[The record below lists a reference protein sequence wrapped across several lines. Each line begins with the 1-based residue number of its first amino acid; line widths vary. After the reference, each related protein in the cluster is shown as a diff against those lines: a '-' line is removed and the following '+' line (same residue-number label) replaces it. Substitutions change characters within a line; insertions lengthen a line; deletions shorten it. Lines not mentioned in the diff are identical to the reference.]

1 MSSTTLERLSPWLFT
16 IALFL
21 IWEAVCRVFKVDP
34 FVLPAPSAAFA
45 AMYQYRWPLMRHSFV
60 TLWTTMAGFALAVVF
75 GIVLGL
81 IVGWS
86 RTIYR
91 GIYPVMIGFNSI
103 PKVAIVPILVVWFG
117 IGEVP
122 AIITAFLISFF
133 PIVVNVATG
142 LATMEPELEDVL
154 RALGARKLDI
164 MLKVGIPRTQPYL
177 FGSLKIAITLAFVGT
192 VVSETIAANAGLG
205 FLMVQAGSN
214 FQMPLVFAGL
224 LLLAVEGI
232 AMYAVFAAVETHF
245 TRWAF
250 RSSMSAAA

>member
-1 MSSTTLERLSPWLFT
+1 MSNNTLERLSPWLFT

-21 IWEAVCRVFKVDP
+21 IWEVACRLFKVDP
-34 FVLPAPSAAFA
+34 FVLPAPWAAFA
-45 AMYQYRWPLMRHSFV
+45 AMFQYRWPLMRHSFV

-214 FQMPLVFAGL
+214 FQMPLVFASL

>member
-1 MSSTTLERLSPWLFT
+1 MSNLIEKLSPWLFT
-16 IALFL
+16 IAMFVA
-21 IWEAVCRVFKVDP
+21 WELACRIFAIDK
-34 FVLPAPSAAFA
+34 FILPAPSETFV
-45 AMYQYRWPLMRHSFV
+45 AMGQHWRALLRHAFV

-75 GIVLGL
+75 GVILGL
-81 IVGWS
+81 VVGWS

-91 GIYPVMIGFNSI
+91 GLYPVMIGFNSI

-122 AIITAFLISFF
+122 AILTAFLISFF

-177 FGSLKIAITLAFVGT
+177 FGSLKVAITLAFVGA

-224 LLLAVEGI
+224 IGLAIEGI
-232 AMYAVFAAVETHF
+232 AMYAVFAYVEVYF
-245 TRWAF
+245 TGWAF
-250 RSSMSAAA
+250 RSSMSAAG

>member
-1 MSSTTLERLSPWLFT
+1 MNSTTLEKLSPWLFT
-16 IALFL
+16 AGMFVL
-21 IWEAVCRVFKVDP
+21 WELACHIFKIDK
-34 FVLPAPSAAFA
+34 FVLPAPSETFV
-45 AMYQYRWPLMRHSFV
+45 AMAQHWRPLLRHSFV
-60 TLWTTMAGFALAVVF
+60 TLWTTMAGFAIAVVF
-75 GIVLGL
+75 GVILGL

-91 GIYPVMIGFNSI
+91 GLYPVMIGFNSI
-103 PKVAIVPILVVWFG
+103 PKVAIVPILIIWFG

-122 AIITAFLISFF
+122 AILTAFLISFF

-154 RALGARKLDI
+154 RALGASKLDI

-177 FGSLKIAITLAFVGT
+177 FGSLKVAITLAFVGT
-192 VVSETIAANAGLG
+192 IVSETVGANAGLG
-205 FLMVQAGSN
+205 YQIALAGSN
-214 FQMPLVFAGL
+214 FQMALVFAAL
-224 LLLAVEGI
+224 ILLAVEGI
-232 AMYAVFAAVETHF
+232 VMYAVFAYVEVYF